1 MNEKEG
7 PNLISP
13 PQTQLSSLLKQYQNG
28 RFSDAEKLSLEI
40 IQDFPKHQFAWKVLG
55 AVLGT
60 TGRKSEAVDA
70 YQKAVA
76 LSPQDAGAHSNLGNT
91 LKVLGRL
98 DEALASYNQA
108 IALKP
113 GFVEAHNNLGNTL
126 KVLGRLDEA
135 LASYNQ
141 AIALKPGFVEA
152 HNNLG
157 NALKALGRLDE
168 ALASYN
174 QAIALKPDFA
184 EAHNNLGNTLK
195 VLGRLDEA
203 LASYNQAIALKPE
216 FVKAHSNLGITLNA
230 LGSRESALKHFERS
244 LQLTRGINP
253 VDLYHKSFRHISIAK
268 LDHDIEQFHYIA
280 ASGIGI
286 KKFQELAMLYQTV
299 KSEINHTLDTDI
311 IHLSDKHQRL
321 LGDTFNRPIHI
332 LEAPALDMSAI
343 GDSLDVNKITDDY
356 FEHEYGLTYIDD
368 FLSPVALKSLRE
380 FLLGST
386 IWFDFFHKGGYVGA
400 YLSEGLASP
409 LVLQIAEDLRKKF
422 PKIFKNH
429 HLTQF
434 WAYKYDSRASE
445 KNNSYKGIQ
454 VHADDA
460 AINVNF
466 WITPNSA
473 NLDPSSGGLVVYNT
487 EAPLEWDFNRYN
499 KNEQKIREEI
509 LKSNQKKT
517 IVPHNENRAVIFN
530 SNLFHETDNI
540 KFKAGYENRRI
551 NVTLLFGRRGL

>member
-1 MNEKEG
+1 MNEKDDSS
-7 PNLISP
+7 LISP
-13 PQTQLSSLLKQYQNG
+13 PQTQLSSLLEHYQNG

-60 TGRKSEAVDA
+60 TGRKSEAVAA
-70 YQKAVA
+70 YQTAVT
-76 LSPQDAGAHSNLGNT
+76 LSPQDAGAHNNLGNT
-91 LKVLGRL
+91 LKALGRL
-98 DEALASYNQA
+98 DEAEASYNQA

-113 GFVEAHNNLGNTL
+113 DFAVAHNNLGNTL
-126 KVLGRLDEA
+126 K
-135 LASYNQ
+135 
-141 AIALKPGFVEA
+141 
-152 HNNLG
+152 
-157 NALKALGRLDE
+157 ALGRLDE
-168 ALASYN
+168 AEASYN

-184 EAHNNLGNTLK
+184 E
-195 VLGRLDEA
+195 
-203 LASYNQAIALKPE
+203 
-216 FVKAHSNLGITLNA
+216 AHSNLGITLNA

-244 LQLTRGINP
+244 LQLKRGINP

-311 IHLSDKHQRL
+311 LHLSDKHQRL
-321 LGDTFNRPIHI
+321 LGDTYNRPIHI
-332 LEAPALDMSAI
+332 LEAPTLDMSAI
-343 GDSLDVNKITDDY
+343 GDSLDVKKITEDY

-368 FLSPVALKSLRE
+368 FLSPTALMSLRE

-386 IWFDFFHKGGYVGA
+386 IWFDFFHKGGYMGA

-445 KNNSYKGIQ
+445 KNNSYKGIH
-454 VHADDA
+454 VHADFA

-487 EAPLEWDFNRYN
+487 EAPLEWGFNTYN

-551 NVTLLFGRRGL
+551 NVTLLFGRRGS

>member
-1 MNEKEG
+1 MNEKED
-7 PNLISP
+7 PSLVSP
-13 PQTQLSSLLKQYQNG
+13 PQTQLSSLLEHYQNR
-28 RFSDAEKLSLEI
+28 RFSEAENLSLEI

-60 TGRKSEAVDA
+60 TGRKSEAVA
-70 YQKAVA
+70 ANQTVVA
-76 LSPQDAGAHSNLGNT
+76 LSPQDVGAHNNLGNT
-91 LKVLGRL
+91 LKALGRL
-98 DEALASYNQA
+98 DEAEASYNQA

-113 GFVEAHNNLGNTL
+113 DFAVAHNNLGNTL
-126 KVLGRLDEA
+126 K
-135 LASYNQ
+135 
-141 AIALKPGFVEA
+141 
-152 HNNLG
+152 
-157 NALKALGRLDE
+157 ALGRSDE

-184 EAHNNLGNTLK
+184 EAHNNLGNILK

-203 LASYNQAIALKPE
+203 LASYNQAVALKPD

-268 LDHDIEQFHYIA
+268 LDHDIEQFRYIA

-386 IWFDFFHKGGYVGA
+386 IWFDFFHKGGYMGA

-445 KNNSYKGIQ
+445 KNNSYKGIH

-487 EAPLEWDFNRYN
+487 EAPLEWGFNRYN